1 MEFIYQEI
9 EEAIRDPI
17 NPLKVGQALLKMF
30 DAIQSLHE
38 ITKYV
43 HKDIKPDNFRIQ
55 EGQVKLIDFGLVSK
69 YLDEEGNHIPWTG
82 IGFTGTPN
90 TGSIN
95 GLSGQNHSR
104 RDDLE
109 SLGYCFMYTINKYAV
124 PWN

>member
-1 MEFIYQEI
+1 MVIKMEFIYQEI

-55 EGQVKLIDFGLVSK
+55 EG
-69 YLDEEGNHIPWTG
+69 
-82 IGFTGTPN
+82 
-90 TGSIN
+90 
-95 GLSGQNHSR
+95 
-104 RDDLE
+104 
-109 SLGYCFMYTINKYAV
+109 
-124 PWN
+124 